1 MLRTGALL
9 EERDLGKNPLDE
21 AELKELFGGRDPRGF
36 LNTRNE
42 QYRAMNMAE
51 NPPSPAATLRLMA
64 KNPNLIRRPIVV
76 RGREMVLGF
85 DEGALLRLAGTP
97 QKRLRT
103 R

>member
-1 MLRTGALL
+1 LLKKGALL
-9 EERDLGKNPLDE
+9 VERDLGRNPLTE
-21 AELKELFGGRDPRGF
+21 AELKDLFGDRDPREF

-51 NPPSPAATLRLMA
+51 SPPSPPETIRLMA

-76 RGREMVLGF
+76 RGRDTVLGF
-85 DEGALLRLAGTP
+85 DEKALLRLLGSP
-97 QKRLRT
+97 QKRFTT